1 MKLNVVATTH
11 SSKKNIKKNIQHIKK
26 KLYICHMKK
35 LLQLLFGTFAIINL
49 IKIII
54 LLTALIFAVYM
65 IIIIL

>member
-1 MKLNVVATTH
+1 
-11 SSKKNIKKNIQHIKK
+11 
-26 KLYICHMKK
+26 MKK

-54 LLTALIFAVYM
+54 LLIALIFAAYM